1 MKDQEKDY
9 LYESDTVICAKE
21 GTIASSSVRR
31 VKRAFE
37 RCYHSIP
44 LEFKGK
50 IQKKNNKY
58 VCFEKI
64 YISGMYSDGTMYDDK
79 EDHVWMELTGFE
91 QYHVGDAVSFGAEVY
106 RYIKTSHG
114 KSLDYGLRNPQG
126 ITKIQFYDLPSDEE
140 LRIQALEYLKCE
152 VCDMADLCSHT
163 FCYRRG

>member
-1 MKDQEKDY
+1 MKDQEKDS
-9 LYESDTVICAKE
+9 LYESDTAICTEK
-21 GTIASSSVRR
+21 GVVVSSPVQ

-37 RCYHSIP
+37 RCYYSIP

-114 KSLDYGLRNPQG
+114 KSLDYGLRNQQG
-126 ITKIQFYDLPSDEE
+126 IRKIESYDLPSDEE
-140 LRIQALEYLKCE
+140 LRTQALKALRCE
-152 VCDMADLCSHT
+152 MCDMADFCNHT